1 MATQAQIIAN
11 QKNAALS
18 TGPVT
23 AQGKQTASRNAAGP
37 VAGAFCIS
45 TENQDEFNDLKK
57 GWFDCFQPVGEV
69 EINLVDEIIMS
80 RWRQQRLWI
89 METVVLNRAIKKI
102 KEEDPDA
109 ATYSNDVLQGLAAI
123 NLTENSKTWATL
135 QRYERN
141 YRRSYERAVAELRQ
155 IQAERKQAAA
165 EPTQDLF
172 KALLRNCTE
181 NEANLDE
188 AEQNQQ
194 LAANHAI
201 TGNVR
206 LAIPGNT
213 SGCDPRVASL

>member
-1 MATQAQIIAN
+1 MSTQAQILAN

-23 AQGKQTASRNAAGP
+23 VPGKQAASRNAAGP
-37 VAGAFCIS
+37 VAASFCIT
-45 TENQDEFNDLKK
+45 TENQEEFNKLQE

-69 EINLVDEIIMS
+69 EINLVDEIVMS

-141 YRRSYERAVAELRQ
+141 YRRSYERAFAELRQ
-155 IQAERKQAAA
+155 IQAERKKAA
-165 EPTQDLF
+165 EPPKHPILHPDFF
-172 KALLRNCTE
+172 KALESIPLEVIKRSQTE
-181 NEANLDE
+181 NEPNSAE
-188 AEQNQQ
+188 AEEIQQ
-194 LAANHAI
+194 L
-201 TGNVR
+201 
-206 LAIPGNT
+206 PEP
-213 SGCDPRVASL
+213 DPSDGGASV